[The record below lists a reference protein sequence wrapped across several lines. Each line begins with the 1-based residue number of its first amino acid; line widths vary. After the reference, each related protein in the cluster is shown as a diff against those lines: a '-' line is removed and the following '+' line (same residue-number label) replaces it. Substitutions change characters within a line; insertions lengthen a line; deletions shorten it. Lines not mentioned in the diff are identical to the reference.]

1 MKMNMN
7 VELVNLF
14 IDKLGVKLDPSN
26 IDPDQSIQDMG
37 MDSLILIKLI
47 YLLEEEYGV
56 TLRTEE
62 ILNINTLSDLVTCV
76 EEKIAIE
83 P

>member
-1 MKMNMN
+1 MNMN